1 MSSPLSRLF
10 TTLFLLSLTATV
22 LSKTTKAPEPEYAT
36 PVTPIV
42 NLTEINIDDHIQNS
56 NLGSY
61 FVMFYAPWCS
71 HSKAATPA
79 WLQLAKQTHG
89 KVNIAIVDW

>member
-1 MSSPLSRLF
+1 
-10 TTLFLLSLTATV
+10 
-22 LSKTTKAPEPEYAT
+22 
-36 PVTPIV
+36 
-42 NLTEINIDDHIQNS
+42 
-56 NLGSY
+56 
-61 FVMFYAPWCS
+61 MFYAPWCS